1 MLKILMILSVW
12 LLLNVLFVLIVVP
25 ARKSRSRLDAS
36 GKTLAPVPIDK
47 HQDRFDHDEPSSL
60 RHAFVSLAMGTF
72 FVFAS
77 PLIALR
83 DAIVRLWKRAR
94 GHET

>member
-1 MLKILMILSVW
+1 MLAILIILSVW

-25 ARKSRSRLDAS
+25 ARNSRPRLDAT
-36 GKTLAPVPIDK
+36 GKTLAPAPIDK

-60 RHAFVSLAMGTF
+60 RHAFASLAMGSF
-72 FVFAS
+72 FALAS

-83 DAIVRLWKRAR
+83 DAIVRLWKKAR
-94 GHET
+94 GHES

>member
-1 MLKILMILSVW
+1 MLKIVIILSVW

-25 ARKSRSRLDAS
+25 ARSRSRFDAT
-36 GKTLAPVPIDK
+36 GKTLAPAPIDK
-47 HQDRFDHDEPSSL
+47 HQDRFNHDEPSSL
-60 RHAFVSLAMGTF
+60 RRAFVSLAMGAL
-72 FVFAS
+72 FVLAS